1 MFPRPAS
8 VGSQLPF
15 SCGAA
20 LKYII
25 PDPTNTIFRAGVH
38 FLQVNCS
45 LILVLIVYDLPVQGR
60 FSNPNWQTRQKSQ
73 KQFSR
78 VNMNLVPEQNSNDN
92 MVRILSVFPSIFHY
106 TIFLKPYWCNFS
118 IHVIGMDITFDFF
131 FQGNCT
137 DIWEWQVNYIVI
149 C

>member
-1 MFPRPAS
+1 MFPRSAS

-15 SCGAA
+15 SCSAA

-25 PDPTNTIFRAGVH
+25 PDPTNTISRAGLLEH

-45 LILVLIVYDLPVQGR
+45 LILALTVYDLPVEGR
-60 FSNPNWQTRQKSQ
+60 FSNPNGQTRQKSQ

-78 VNMNLVPEQNSNDN
+78 VNVNLVPEQNSNDN

-106 TIFLKPYWCNFS
+106 TIFFFKVLLS
-118 IHVIGMDITFDFF
+118 AGVTFL
-131 FQGNCT
+131 
-137 DIWEWQVNYIVI
+137 YM
-149 C
+149 